1 MRVIQAENIDD
12 IALGATVLGTGGGGD
27 PYVGK
32 LLAKQ
37 ALRDC
42 GAVQL
47 VTPDEIEDDCLVA
60 QSAMMGA
67 PTVMIEKLP
76 SGTEVVR
83 AFEALQEY
91 IGRRLAY
98 TVCAEAGGLNSTIP
112 FVVAAHLGVPVVDA
126 DGMGRA
132 FPEIQMVTPTLSGI
146 SATPMA
152 LADEKGNSAILNTTT
167 NTWTE
172 RLARSITI
180 EMGST
185 ALLASYAMS
194 GRQVKD
200 SMVPGTLSKV
210 EHIGR
215 MLREANAAHRDPIA
229 AVREATGGFEI
240 FRGKVVDVRRHTVRG
255 FARGEARLAGTDGDS
270 GASLSIQ
277 FQNEHLIAT
286 RDGDVVA
293 SVPDLITVLDVE
305 TGHPI
310 TTEALRYGFR
320 VAVLGIPCDVRWR
333 TPEGLRL
340 VGPAYFGYPIEFV
353 PIEQRFGRAVDAG
366 VNGLT

>member
-1 MRVIQAENIDD
+1 MRLIHAETIED

-32 LLAKQ
+32 LLAMQ
-37 ALRDC
+37 ALRDH
-42 GAVQL
+42 GPVQL
-47 VTPDEIEDDCLVA
+47 VSPEDIADDCWVA

-83 AFEALQEY
+83 AFQALQDY
-91 IGRRLAY
+91 LGRPLAY

-132 FPEIQMVTPTLSGI
+132 FPEIQMVTPTLWGL

-152 LADEKGNSAILNTTT
+152 LADEKGNSAILTTAT

-172 RLARSITI
+172 RLARSMTI

-185 ALLASYAMS
+185 ALLASYAMT
-194 GRQVKD
+194 GRQLKD
-200 SMVPGTLSKV
+200 TMVLGTLSKV

-215 MLREANAAHRDPIA
+215 TLREANAAHRDPIA
-229 AVREATGGFEI
+229 AVRAATGGFEI
-240 FRGKVVDVRRHTVRG
+240 FRGKVIDVRRRTERG
-255 FARGEARLAGTDGDS
+255 FARGEARLAGTDQDA

-277 FQNEHLIAT
+277 FQNEHLIAE
-286 RDGDVVA
+286 RDGEVVV

-320 VAVLGIPCDVRWR
+320 VAVLGIPCDFRWR
-333 TPEGLRL
+333 TPDGLRL

-353 PIEQRFGRAVDAG
+353 PVEQRFGRRPHADVD
-366 VNGLT
+366 GLT